1 MATPT
6 RKRFSEPAK
15 AGGGF
20 NAYAAGAKHYG
31 AGRSMP
37 TVGKIANKSGYKE
50 RDVKA
55 SARRDALLRRM
66 GK

>member
-1 MATPT
+1 MVPVG
-6 RKRFSEPAK
+6 KRFSEPAK

-31 AGRSMP
+31 SGRSMP
-37 TVGKIANKSGYKE
+37 TVGKIVNKAGYKE

-55 SARRDALLRRM
+55 SARRNALLRRM

>member
-1 MATPT
+1 MAIPV
-6 RKRFSEPAK
+6 RSRFSEPAK

-20 NAYAAGAKHYG
+20 NAYAAGKKHYG
-31 AGRSMP
+31 MGRSMP
-37 TVGKIANKSGYKE
+37 TVGKISNKAGYKE

-55 SARRDALLRRM
+55 AARRDALLRRI

>member
-1 MATPT
+1 MVAVG
-6 RKRFSEPAK
+6 KRFSEPAK

-31 AGRSMP
+31 TGRSMP

-55 SARRDALLRRM
+55 SARRNALMRRM